1 MLKQSITVLQ
11 LLTTWQK
18 NKLIEAGITTLEQ
31 LHLKTEESLISNIYN
46 VGPVRARLIKNA
58 ATAELLEY
66 LSG

>member
-1 MLKQSITVLQ
+1 MLAKSIDVLD

-18 NKLIEAGITTLEQ
+18 NKLKHAGINTIEE
-31 LHLKTEESLISNIYN
+31 LHSKTEESLIDNIYN
-46 VGPVRARLIKNA
+46 VGPVRARLMKNA

>member
-1 MLKQSITVLQ
+1 MLKKSIDVLQ
-11 LLTTWQK
+11 LLTQWQK
-18 NKLIEAGITTLEQ
+18 DKLRQFGINTIEELHQNTEENLIE
-31 LHLKTEESLISNIYN
+31 KIYN